1 MNTPL
6 DFNTINNNAM
16 ARLPDLLFQ
25 WLPAGKI
32 DGHEFKVGNLTGAPG
47 KSLGINIRTG
57 QWADFASDEKGG
69 DLISLY
75 AAIHQVQQGEAARA
89 IAEDMGTLPPNT
101 VNQNNSRKKK
111 AKWTPITPV
120 PDDAP
125 TPDFQH
131 QRHGPPSKTFTY
143 RNEKKQ
149 ILGYICRFDK
159 QETKKEI
166 LPFSYCRSDTGSLAW
181 RWKALDAPRP
191 LYGLDELAEKPNATV
206 VIVEGEKAADSGRQ
220 LLPNMAVITWPGGSK
235 AFHRADWE
243 VLKGRKKAVL
253 VPDAD
258 EPGRAAMDGTTD
270 DYGVWKPGIAQL
282 IDKIV
287 EKIHVIR
294 MPDDFSEGW
303 DLADALQESWSQE
316 KTIEF
321 LRGLAHPPT
330 CKPVEPL
337 PREPPIIEDEYL
349 QEYSNSSSTNPSPD
363 TAPFKALGYNKGS
376 FYFLTTRG
384 QQVLEMTGRSL
395 RDKGSLFQLAPMQHW
410 ELTYPSKRG
419 FSGQSID
426 QAANALVQT
435 CYQIGVYNPDRL
447 RGRGAWWDEQ
457 RVVLH
462 CGDRLVVDGQ
472 ETGVSDLSSR
482 YIYEASPHIR
492 PPALTPL
499 SDEKS
504 LWIFHI
510 ASHFCWEK
518 SLSGILL
525 AGFVALARAGGALQW
540 RPHIWLT
547 GPRGCGKSEVL
558 RRYVQ
563 ILCGDWMLDIEGD
576 ASSAFVRQKLVTD
589 AFPVIYDESE
599 AQTKM
604 GLARLQQILS
614 LVRSSSREGGG
625 AIGRGSANG
634 KAIEYRIRSCFA
646 IASIYVN
653 LKEAADFSRTSV
665 LSMTEPRGQTRDE
678 WKKLSDDLNLLKS
691 PDISDGLFART
702 LQLLPVIREN
712 QLIFSSALHRLRLGD
727 QRFGDQ
733 IGTLLA
739 GAYSLK
745 SHNCIAPQAAEAWI
759 KSQDWNDQLANS
771 DERDEINCLS
781 HLLQWPLSAE
791 TNDDKRVTR
800 TIEELIGVAAER
812 RVDDTLTVK
821 KAIETLRRNGLR
833 VDKNVISVAHKHL
846 GLSRIFLNT
855 PFAIDHARILKR
867 LPFAWTDSKRK
878 VRFLPIEDQVNAKD
892 SFKGAAI
899 HMHVDD
905 MIETG

>member
-1 MNTPL
+1 MNSPL
-6 DFNTINNNAM
+6 DFSTINSNAM
-16 ARLPDLLFQ
+16 ARLPDLLFR
-25 WLPAGKI
+25 WFPAGKM
-32 DGHEFKVGNLTGAPG
+32 DGYEFKVGNLTGIPG
-47 KSLGINIRTG
+47 KSLSINIRTG
-57 QWADFASDEKGG
+57 QWADFASDGKGG

-75 AAIHQVQQGEAARA
+75 AAIHRIQQGEAARA
-89 IAEDMGTLPPNT
+89 IAEDMGTISPTSPSRT
-101 VNQNNSRKKK
+101 QSRKKK
-111 AKWTPITPV
+111 PKWTPLTPI

-125 TPDFQH
+125 VPDF
-131 QRHGPPSKTFTY
+131 RHPSHGSPSKVFTY
-143 RNEKKQ
+143 HNEKKQ
-149 ILGYICRFDK
+149 ILGYVCRFDK
-159 QETKKEI
+159 PGTKKEI
-166 LPFSYCRSDTGSLAW
+166 VPFSYCRSDTGSLAW

-191 LYGLDELAEKPNATV
+191 LYGLDELAGKPNATV
-206 VIVEGEKAADSGRQ
+206 IIVEGEKAADAGRQ
-220 LLPNMAVITWPGGSK
+220 LLPNMVVITWSNGSK
-235 AFHRADWE
+235 AIHRVDWE
-243 VLKGRKKAVL
+243 ALKGREKVVL

-282 IDKIV
+282 IEKIV
-287 EKIHVIR
+287 DKIHVIH
-294 MPDDFSEGW
+294 MPDEFPEGW
-303 DLADALQESWSQE
+303 DLADALQENWTQE
-316 KTIEF
+316 QTIEF
-321 LRGLAHPPT
+321 LRGSAHPPT
-330 CKPVEPL
+330 SKPVENRASEL
-337 PREPPIIEDEYL
+337 PTPDEEPFQKNFE
-349 QEYSNSSSTNPSPD
+349 SSSTDSSP
-363 TAPFKALGYNKGS
+363 FRVLGYNKGS

-384 QQVLEMTGRSL
+384 QQVLELTGRSL
-395 RDKGSLFQLAPMQHW
+395 RDKGSLFQLASLQYW
-410 ELTYPSKRG
+410 EMNYPSKRG
-419 FSGQSID
+419 FSGQAVD

-435 CYQIGVYNPDRL
+435 CYKVGVYNPDRL

-472 ETGVSDLSSR
+472 ETGIPDLPSQ

-492 PPALTPL
+492 PPALKPL
-499 SDEKS
+499 ADEKA
-504 LWIFHI
+504 LWIFDI
-510 ASHFCWEK
+510 ASRFVWEK
-518 SLSGILL
+518 PLSAILL
-525 AGFVALARAGGALQW
+525 AGFVALARSSGALQW
-540 RPHIWLT
+540 RPHIWIT

-563 ILCGDWMLDIEGD
+563 ILCGDWMLDIDGD

-665 LSMTEPRGQTRDE
+665 LSMAEPKGQTRDE
-678 WKKLSDDLNLLKS
+678 WKILSNDLNQLKA

-712 QLIFSSALHRLRLGD
+712 QRIFSSALHRLRLGD

-745 SHNCIAPQAAEAWI
+745 SHNRIAPHAAEAWI
-759 KSQDWNDQLANS
+759 KSQDWSDQLANS
-771 DERDEINCLS
+771 DERDEISCLT
-781 HLLQWPLSAE
+781 HLLQWPLVAE
-791 TNDDKRVTR
+791 TSNDKRVTR
-800 TIEELIGVAAER
+800 TIEELVGIAAER
-812 RVDDTLTVK
+812 TVDDALSAK
-821 KAIETLRRNGLR
+821 KAMETLRRNGLR
-833 VDKNVISVAHKHL
+833 VDNNVMSVAHKHL
-846 GLSRIFLNT
+846 GLSRIFQET
-855 PFAIDHARILKR
+855 PFAIDHTRILKR
-867 LPFAWTDSKRK
+867 LPFSWTDSKRK
-878 VRFLPIEDQVNAKD
+878 VRFLPLDDKPDNKD
-892 SFKGAAI
+892 SFKRAAV
-899 HMHVDD
+899 HMSIDD
-905 MIETG
+905 VIDTG